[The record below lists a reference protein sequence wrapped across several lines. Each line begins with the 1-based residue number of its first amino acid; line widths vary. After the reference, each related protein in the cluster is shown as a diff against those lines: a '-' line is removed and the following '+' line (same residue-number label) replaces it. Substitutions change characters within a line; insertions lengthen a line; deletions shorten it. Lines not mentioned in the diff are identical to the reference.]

1 MSEPDT
7 MKKNRH
13 FPWSAGCSNWIGAK
27 NHYAGCDVATSRN
40 KLQRFG
46 GVSKKNVES
55 DLQML

>member
-27 NHYAGCDVATSRN
+27 TAKTL
-40 KLQRFG
+40 LQAAMLPRR
-46 GVSKKNVES
+46 ES
-55 DLQML
+55 NYNASAVCLGN